1 MTNFDLNTNFTI
13 QNGTFHVAVWGCQ
26 MNVYDAD
33 RIRDLLQ
40 ASGYVEQK
48 EPNQADII
56 VLITCAVRAKAEDK
70 VFNQLANWRS
80 KGVINEDTIIAF
92 GGCVGSE
99 LAEEIVKLD
108 KSVNIVFGPRTT
120 HRLPQ
125 MIGQYRQSHV
135 PVIDVTAD
143 ALEKFDALPD
153 QGMRGPSAF
162 VTIMEGCSNNC
173 SYCIVPH
180 TRGGEDSRPL
190 QDILDEVLGHIA
202 SGVQEIHLLGQN
214 VNSYRGLDNDGNIVR
229 FSTLLYEVAAIEGV
243 KRLRFTTSNPMEF
256 TDDIVQAIADLPVIA
271 DAIHIPVQSGSD
283 HILSLMKR
291 NYTADDY
298 KTLVRKLREARPNIY
313 ISTDIIVGFPN
324 ESEED
329 FEATMD
335 LVNAVEFDQSFSFI
349 YSIRPGTEAAV
360 LEDPVS
366 AETKKRRLYKLQARL
381 EELANMY
388 SQKMIGTEQLVL
400 VEGLSRK
407 DANELKARAS
417 NNRIVVFEGD
427 KSLIGTM
434 VKVKIEKVMAHTL
447 KGVMI

>member
-1 MTNFDLNTNFTI
+1 M
-13 QNGTFHVAVWGCQ
+13 C
-26 MNVYDAD
+26 
-33 RIRDLLQ
+33 
-40 ASGYVEQK
+40 
-48 EPNQADII
+48 
-56 VLITCAVRAKAEDK
+56 
-70 VFNQLANWRS
+70 
-80 KGVINEDTIIAF
+80 
-92 GGCVGSE
+92 
-99 LAEEIVKLD
+99 
-108 KSVNIVFGPRTT
+108 
-120 HRLPQ
+120 
-125 MIGQYRQSHV
+125 
-135 PVIDVTAD
+135 
-143 ALEKFDALPD
+143 FDALPD

-202 SGVQEIHLLGQN
+202 AGVQEIHLLGQN